1 MRITIL
7 QGAFLPVPAIRG
19 GAIEKAWQVLGEAFV
34 KAGHDVTHISR
45 LCDGLPE
52 QESIEGVRHLRIP
65 GADATKYSYLL
76 KLREISYVLRAR
88 RILPEADILVT
99 HAFWAPLFFPAEK
112 FGKIYVH
119 VGRYP
124 KGQLRLYKKAS
135 CLQTPSEFVSV
146 AAAKELKDGSERV
159 RTIPYPLPF
168 SLPESGFPRLENRPK
183 RVLYA
188 GRIHPEKGVL
198 NLVGAWKKLPESF
211 RNEWGLRI
219 IGPWRQDQ
227 GGGGSSFFEQ
237 LKKEVDSSIEF
248 LEPIFSEKELME
260 EYKKARIFVYPS
272 IASKGETFGLAVL
285 EAMSCGCVPLVSSLP
300 CFDDF
305 IRPGENGYRFDER
318 TNFPEDTLKK
328 CLQSLLSDSSDSGV
342 GQNAFETAK
351 DYRVDGV
358 AARFIADFEAL
369 LGRKNSS
376 CPPKNILGSVG

>member
-52 QESIEGVRHLRIP
+52 QEFISGVRHLRIP

-99 HAFWAPLFFPAEK
+99 HAFWAPLFLPTEK
-112 FGKIYVH
+112 FGKLYVH

-135 CLQTPSEFVSV
+135 RLQTPSEVVSA

-159 RTIPYPLPF
+159 CTIPYPLPF
-168 SLPESGFPRLENRPK
+168 SLSGSGFTRLEDRPK

-198 NLVGAWKKLPESF
+198 NLVGAWMKLPESL

-227 GGGGSSFFEQ
+227 GGGGSSFFDQ
-237 LKKEVDSSIEF
+237 LKKGVDPSIEF
-248 LEPIFSEKELME
+248 LEPVFSEKELME

-305 IRPGENGYRFDER
+305 IRIGENGYRFDER
-318 TNFPEDTLKK
+318 SNLPEDTLKK
-328 CLQSLLSDSSDSGV
+328 CLKLLLSDSPDSDV
-342 GQNAFETAK
+342 GQNAFKTAK
-351 DYRVDGV
+351 EYGVDRV

-369 LGRKNSS
+369 LGR
-376 CPPKNILGSVG
+376 

>member
-1 MRITIL
+1 M
-7 QGAFLPVPAIRG
+7 
-19 GAIEKAWQVLGEAFV
+19 
-34 KAGHDVTHISR
+34 
-45 LCDGLPE
+45 
-52 QESIEGVRHLRIP
+52 
-65 GADATKYSYLL
+65 
-76 KLREISYVLRAR
+76 
-88 RILPEADILVT
+88 
-99 HAFWAPLFFPAEK
+99 
-112 FGKIYVH
+112 
-119 VGRYP
+119 
-124 KGQLRLYKKAS
+124 YKKAS
-135 CLQTPSEFVSV
+135 CLQTPSEFISV

-168 SLPESGFPRLENRPK
+168 SIPDSGFPRFEDRPK

-198 NLVGAWKKLPESF
+198 NLVAAWKELPESL
-211 RNEWGLRI
+211 RNEWVLRL
-219 IGPWRQDQ
+219 IGPWKEEQ
-227 GGGGSSFFEQ
+227 GGAGSSFFEQ

-248 LEPIFSEKELME
+248 LEPVFSEKELIKQ
-260 EYKKARIFVYPS
+260 YQKARIFVYPS

-305 IRPGENGYRFDER
+305 IRSGENGYRFDER
-318 TNFPEDTLKK
+318 SNFPEDILKK

-351 DYRVDGV
+351 EYKVDRV
-358 AARFIADFEAL
+358 ASRFIADFEAL